1 MLKSTTESPGILLML
16 WMKTKRRE
24 KKVKLLKLVETF
36 SRLLL
41 KDLQF
46 WMLQVIRTMFLI

>member
-46 WMLQVIRTMFLI
+46 